1 MRFSLRF
8 GTNKVLSDQLFRI
21 TGVRPGRLSV
31 YKEALRHSS
40 SAEVNG
46 LKSSNK
52 VFDNERLEFLGDA
65 VLDASIAHLLFLRFP
80 YKDEGFL
87 TEMRTRIVNRDQLG
101 QLASRLGL
109 TDFMDINVD
118 LRRNRAAL
126 KNIGGNALEALIGA
140 LFVDK
145 GYGVADRFVRERL
158 VDQYLDVDKLMD
170 TTVSHKA
177 ILLKWIQKNKKTFE
191 FTVSNDSEK
200 AELKNVTLLIDGV
213 EWFTERNANRKKA
226 EELCCE
232 KAVRKLNLPTSS

>member
-1 MRFSLRF
+1 MRISLRL
-8 GTNKVLSDQLFRI
+8 GPNKVLSDQLFRI
-21 TGVRPGRLSV
+21 TGVHPRKLSV
-31 YKEALRHSS
+31 YKEAMRHSS

-46 LKSSNK
+46 LNSSSK

-87 TEMRTRIVNRDQLG
+87 TEMRTRIVNREQLG
-101 QLASRLGL
+101 HLASRLGL
-109 TDFMDINVD
+109 TDLMDINGE

-140 LFVDK
+140 LFVDR

-158 VDQYLDVDKLMD
+158 VDQYLDIDKLME
-170 TTVSHKA
+170 TTVSYKA
-177 ILLKWIQKNKKTFE
+177 ILLKWVQKNKKTFE
-191 FTVSNDSEK
+191 FTVGVDAQKS
-200 AELKNVTLLIDGV
+200 ELKNVTLLIDGE

-232 KAVRKLNLPTSS
+232 KAVRKLNLPTS